1 MNKNM
6 KFLQT
11 SVPPKVLKTNA
22 SFLLKNDFDYISGYG
37 SSNCWGKGICTS
49 DLVPIKK
56 TLKKGTKVTGSLI
69 RNYKMSPQLG
79 SNGLDFFKLSD
90 LKFTERYV
98 PFELSVNE
106 RIYSPSKATGST
118 VLPKFSDVLELKN
131 MGFNGNPLIIP
142 IELLEDIPIELLE
155 EDKVKKSDSLIAK
168 KTDNTNVLIVVGALL
183 VGYALFSSND
193 SN

>member
-1 MNKNM
+1 M
-6 KFLQT
+6 KYLQAEQEEREIALQIIEPQGT
-11 SVPPKVLKTNA
+11 SLIRDPQMSLGSVPPQVLKTNA

-37 SSNCWGKGICTS
+37 SSNCSSEGLCTS

-56 TLKKGTKVTGSLI
+56 TLKKGTKVTGSLN
-69 RNYKMSPQLG
+69 RLNH
-79 SNGLDFFKLSD
+79 
-90 LKFTERYV
+90 
-98 PFELSVNE
+98 
-106 RIYSPSKATGST
+106 PSKVHSM

-168 KTDNTNVLIVVGALL
+168 KTDNTNVLIVVGVLL